1 MTEKNEQNEFV
12 EVALSKGKKKY
23 QPPRMSVEE
32 YDCHMFLCGSP
43 DSLNVEIDGPDY

>member
-1 MTEKNEQNEFV
+1 MTTKNEQNEFV
-12 EVALSKGKKKY
+12 EVTLNKGKKKY

-43 DSLNVEIDGPDY
+43 DNIGVEIDKDY